1 MKRIVL
7 TAVCVFVVS
16 GVMAAAAAAPAITQR
31 SIDGARIGLRASSY
45 TRLFG
50 KPSYKDTVPDLP
62 THWSRLV
69 FGPRGLSVYFKGSRP
84 AAADIATWNRTY
96 KTAAGVG
103 PCSTLS
109 ELKLAYGAQL
119 KPSKFNTQHG
129 VVYAYTVGKNLI
141 FSVENHSYVGVV
153 VLYNGSDPR
162 VNKPGGSRSYAGAIS
177 LIERTCHR
185 E

>member
-7 TAVCVFVVS
+7 AAFCVFVVS
-16 GVMAAAAAAPAITQR
+16 GVMAAAAAVPEITQR
-31 SIDGARIGLRASSY
+31 SIDGARIGLRTSSY
-45 TRLFG
+45 VRLFG
-50 KPSYKDTVPDLP
+50 RPSYKDTVPDLP
-62 THWSRLV
+62 NHWSRLV

-84 AAADIATWNRTY
+84 AAADIATWDRRY
-96 KTAAGVG
+96 KTVAGVG

-141 FSVENHSYVGVV
+141 FSVANHSYVGVV
-153 VLYNGSDPR
+153 VLYDGSDPS

-177 LIERTCHR
+177 LIERTCQR
-185 E
+185 Q